1 MGFTSNKAFVQK
13 QITFKIVSIEGV
25 CKLNQREK
33 NQEKTG
39 HLERLGI
46 SLANWSEKWFPDAY
60 IFAAIAVVIIS
71 IVALFMGRTPVE
83 IGVDF
88 GTHYWDLIP
97 FTMQMAFIIITGYVV
112 ASSKPIH
119 KLIVKL
125 AGIPKSPKGA
135 VAFVAFFS
143 MFTSLISWGFSL
155 VFSGILIKEI
165 SNRLEG
171 VDYRAMGAAG
181 FLGLGSVW
189 ALGLSSSAALLM
201 ATKAS
206 IPPELYEISGT
217 ISMSQTI
224 FTWQNLVMIVVLIT
238 LSVWIAFVSAPN
250 KDKAKTAEMAGI
262 DYRRIESLEK
272 KKATRPGEWLE
283 YSPILTLLL
292 VAVGMIYIVNVIGET
307 GPIAALNLNN
317 YNFMLLMLGLLLHWT
332 PRNFLNSVANSVP
345 AIGGVLIQFPLYAG
359 IFGILMNSGL
369 NDVLVKFFLSIST
382 ENTFPLVAGI
392 YSAVLGLFLPSGGG
406 KWIVEAPYLLEAA
419 KELNV
424 SMAWIVQVYNASEAL
439 PNMVNPFFMLPLLG
453 VLGVKAKDLAGYSIL
468 QLIFHAPVVL
478 FLVWILAKT
487 MPYVTPIFE

>member
-1 MGFTSNKAFVQK
+1 M
-13 QITFKIVSIEGV
+13 
-25 CKLNQREK
+25 
-33 NQEKTG
+33 
-39 HLERLGI
+39 ERLGI

-60 IFAAIAVVIIS
+60 IFAVIAVVLIAL
-71 IVALFMGRTPVE
+71 VALLMGRTPVE

-112 ASSKPIH
+112 ASSKPVH
-119 KLIVKL
+119 RLIARL
-125 AGIPKSPKGA
+125 AEIPNSPKKA

-165 SNRLEG
+165 SKRVDG

-206 IPPELYEISGT
+206 IPPALYEISGT

-224 FTWQNLVMIVVLIT
+224 FTWQNLVMIVVLIS
-238 LSVWIAFVSAPN
+238 LSVWIAYVSAPG

-262 DYRRIESLEK
+262 DYKRIGTLDKEK
-272 KKATRPGEWLE
+272 KKAERPGEWLE

-292 VAVGMIYIVNVIGET
+292 VGIGSIYIINVIAQT

-317 YNFMLLMLGLLLHWT
+317 YNFMLLMLGLLFHWT
-332 PRNFLNSVANSVP
+332 PRNFLNSVSNSVP

-369 NDVLVKFFLSIST
+369 NDVAVKFFLSIST
-382 ENTFPLVAGI
+382 ENTFPLIAGI
-392 YSAVLGLFLPSGGG
+392 YSAILGLFLPSGGG
-406 KWIVEAPYLLEAA
+406 KWIVEAPYLLAAA

-439 PNMVNPFFMLPLLG
+439 PNMINPFFMLPLLG

-487 MPYVTPIFE
+487 MPYIAPIFE